1 MKITKTQL
9 KQIIKEEL
17 NESEWFDVYGDEPLP
32 PHSIRRGTEIETG
45 DPAQSLG
52 MDQEG
57 SADIGGENKDIL
69 DLTTAVDNLKQKH
82 DYSADEILEIV
93 RGLVQRE
100 RELELHRKR
109 EFEKDHEP
117 PLADDSDEYAPEL
130 EM

>member
-1 MKITKTQL
+1 MKITKSQL
-9 KQIIKEEL
+9 KRLIKEEL

-32 PHSIRRGTEIETG
+32 PHSIRRGAEIETG

-69 DLTTAVDNLKQKH
+69 DLTTAVDNLKQKY
-82 DYSADEILEIV
+82 DYSVDEILEIV

-100 RELELHRKR
+100 S
-109 EFEKDHEP
+109 EFEKDREP